1 MRQSEDGLIRP
12 SHCCSSLTSRRQW
25 WIRRLP
31 RPRNVEVANHYLVV
45 GSDKRAYVGEDVA
58 LFKSI
63 RESFG
68 SFMDIS
74 RRIFTKGVDCNV
86 PLRMTTLVRL
96 NSKYAR
102 F

>member
-1 MRQSEDGLIRP
+1 MRPPRHQASDRRHRLQWW
-12 SHCCSSLTSRRQW
+12 SRRAS
-25 WIRRLP
+25 RPP
-31 RPRNVEVANHYLVV
+31 RDVEVANHHLVV
-45 GSDKRAYVGEDVA
+45 GSDKQAHVGEDVA
-58 LFKSI
+58 IFESI

-74 RRIFTKGVDCNV
+74 RRIFTKVVDCNV

-96 NSKYAR
+96 NSKYAY